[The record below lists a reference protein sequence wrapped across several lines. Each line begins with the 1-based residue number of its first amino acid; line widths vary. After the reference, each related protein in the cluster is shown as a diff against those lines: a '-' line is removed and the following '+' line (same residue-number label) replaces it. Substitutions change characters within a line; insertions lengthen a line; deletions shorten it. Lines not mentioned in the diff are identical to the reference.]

1 MKHEV
6 ASHSATYMVEENPGL
21 RTSGNE
27 GQASIVKNPAFL
39 GRLREKA
46 AVAKIENIF

>member
-1 MKHEV
+1 MKHEAELHNAIPTV
-6 ASHSATYMVEENPGL
+6 ENPGS

-27 GQASIVKNPAFL
+27 GQTSNVKNPAFL

-46 AVAKIENIF
+46 AVAKIANSF